1 MVGPGTSL
9 SLSRILRAVAT
20 LAGRQVSRSVGPE
33 TVALR
38 WEKSLRNMGKTMV
51 FLPRKYGVL
60 GEVSINHPNDDEN

>member
-1 MVGPGTSL
+1 M
-9 SLSRILRAVAT
+9 RAVAT
-20 LAGRQVSRSVGPE
+20 LAGQQVGRSVGRE
-33 TVALR
+33 KVALR